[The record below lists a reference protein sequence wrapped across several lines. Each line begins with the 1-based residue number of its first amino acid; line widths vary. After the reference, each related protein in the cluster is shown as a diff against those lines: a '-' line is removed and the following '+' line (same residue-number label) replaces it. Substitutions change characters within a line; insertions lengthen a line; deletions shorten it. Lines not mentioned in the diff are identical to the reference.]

1 MRKINNI
8 VILLLALL
16 LGISMAQEKI
26 VENLLIDKTKTKVGH
41 DFYELFS
48 IFWEE
53 SADIKGS
60 NIIIEEVTD
69 PQFGSKISVVIQ
81 DFIVYQSLITPR
93 FDDLEERAKEAAEI
107 TKDFLLNWHKYQKY
121 LEEEQKIK

>member
-53 SADIKGS
+53 SAEIKGS

-69 PQFGSKISVVIQ
+69 PQFGSKISIVIQ

-93 FDDLEERAKEAAEI
+93 FDDLEEKAKEAAEI